1 MMFKDQ
7 PTVNIQYDQKDQN
20 ETWLKKRTAKAF
32 YQPVVAPTLRQ
43 GAISL
48 LQVLKL
54 NSIM

>member
-1 MMFKDQ
+1 MFKDQ